1 MIQAIADKNQA
12 QTLNTV
18 YLMLRD
24 EMLNNT
30 YKPLIVI
37 QSQMSST
44 TNFFI
49 PTTWDITT
57 NPSRYGKLTFSI
69 TNTGSGD
76 SSDGL
81 VEVGTPYLPFGLYNV
96 TIYENISNTNVD
108 VALVSTVIYK
118 TMMYIKA
125 VNNDNVE
132 FKEVG
137 FKTNSPIFI
146 TNPLP

>member
-1 MIQAIADKNQA
+1 VIQAIADKNQA

-30 YKPLIVI
+30 YKPLITI

-44 TNFFI
+44 LNFFI

-81 VEVGTPYLPFGLYNV
+81 IQVGTPILPFGLYNV

-108 VALVSTVIYK
+108 VNLVSTVIYK

-132 FKEVG
+132 FKELG
-137 FKTNSPIFI
+137 LKTNSPIFI

>member
-76 SSDGL
+76 SNDGL
-81 VEVGTPYLPFGLYNV
+81 VEVGTPILPFGLYNV

-108 VALVSTVIYK
+108 VNLVSTVIYK

>member
-1 MIQAIADKNQA
+1 MIQAIADKDQA
-12 QTLNTV
+12 QTLNTE

-30 YKPLIVI
+30 YKPLIAI
-37 QSQMSST
+37 QSQMTST
-44 TNFFI
+44 LSFFI

-57 NPSRYGKLTFSI
+57 NPSRYGKITFSI
-69 TNTGSGD
+69 TNTGTGNASA
-76 SSDGL
+76 GL
-81 VEVGTPYLPFGLYNV
+81 VYVGTPTQPFGLYNV
-96 TIYENISNTNVD
+96 TIYENVSNDNVD
-108 VALVSTVIYK
+108 VNLVSTVIYE

-132 FKEVG
+132 FKEVA

>member
-1 MIQAIADKNQA
+1 MIQAIADKDQA

-30 YKPLIVI
+30 YKPLIAI
-37 QSQMSST
+37 QSQMTST
-44 TNFFI
+44 FSFFI

-57 NPSRYGKLTFSI
+57 NPSRYGKITFSI
-69 TNTGSGD
+69 TNTGTGNASA
-76 SSDGL
+76 GL
-81 VEVGTPYLPFGLYNV
+81 VYVGTPTQPFGLYNV
-96 TIYENISNTNVD
+96 TIYENVSNDNVD
-108 VALVSTVIYK
+108 VNLVSTVIYE

-132 FKEVG
+132 FKEVAL
-137 FKTNSPIFI
+137 KTNSPIFK
-146 TNPLP
+146 TNTLQ

>member
-24 EMLNNT
+24 EMLNNS
-30 YKPLIVI
+30 YRPLIAI
-37 QSQMSST
+37 QSQMSNTST
-44 TNFFI
+44 YFV
-49 PTTWDITT
+49 PTTIDLGSH
-57 NPSRYGKLTFSI
+57 PSRYGKFTFSI
-69 TNTGSGD
+69 TNTGTGD
-76 SSDGL
+76 AGVGL
-81 VEVGTPYLPFGLYNV
+81 VGVGTPSRPFGLYNV
-96 TIYENISNTNVD
+96 TIYENVNNDNTDIN
-108 VALVSTVIYK
+108 LVSTVIYK

-132 FKEVG
+132 FKEVAL
-137 FKTNSPIFI
+137 KTNSPIFI

>member
-1 MIQAIADKNQA
+1 MIQAIADKDQA

-30 YKPLIVI
+30 YKPLIAI

-44 TNFFI
+44 FGYFI

-57 NPSRYGKLTFSI
+57 NPSRYGKMTFST
-69 TNTGSGD
+69 TNTGTGD
-76 SSDGL
+76 ATTGL
-81 VEVGTPYLPFGLYNV
+81 VTVGTPTRPFGLYNV
-96 TIYENISNTNVD
+96 TIYENVSNDNVD
-108 VALVSTVIYK
+108 ANLVSTVIYE

-132 FKEVG
+132 FKEVAL
-137 FKTNSPIFI
+137 KTNSPIFI

>member
-1 MIQAIADKNQA
+1 VIQAIADKDQA

-30 YKPLIVI
+30 YKPLIAI
-37 QSQMSST
+37 QSQM
-44 TNFFI
+44 TNTFGYFI

-57 NPSRYGKLTFSI
+57 NPSRYGKMTFST
-69 TNTGSGD
+69 TNTGEGGATT
-76 SSDGL
+76 GL
-81 VEVGTPYLPFGLYNV
+81 VTVGTPTRPFGLYNV
-96 TIYENISNTNVD
+96 TIYENVSNDNVD
-108 VALVSTVIYK
+108 VNLVSTVIYE